1 MLWKVITIN
10 KYLPAELKVGVL
22 CLWLPKPGHLPAQWS
37 SWPQLWATSASLFQN
52 AGLDAFREENGR
64 VSIFCALE
72 LLSFC

>member
-37 SWPQLWATSASLFQN
+37 SWPQLCATLASL
-52 AGLDAFREENGR
+52 LKML
-64 VSIFCALE
+64 IWMLLE
-72 LLSFC
+72 KKMVA